1 MGERDVHASGGG
13 TTSEGD
19 DDSTPQEETV
29 EDRSEAEPGPRLL
42 PPRAFDP
49 TAPYNMED
57 AGASGIGAYIG
68 RYKVVRIVGTGG
80 MGVVVAARDPELG
93 RMVAI
98 KLVAG
103 HHSKAHTRL
112 VREARA
118 MARVSHP
125 NVVTVH
131 EVLRL
136 HDRAAIVMELVSGD
150 DLSTWR
156 DARPRTWR
164 EIVAAYVQAS
174 RGLAA
179 AHRAGLVH
187 RDFKPS
193 NALIDG
199 DGVVRV
205 TDFGLVRATS
215 PATPPVAATPGTRA
229 VSATPA
235 TPGMAET
242 SAMTALAMT
251 ATPTAPAAAASAT
264 PALPGMPAMPA
275 VPATPFD
282 ADPGFPMEM
291 TLTRTGSMIG
301 TPAYMAPEQHA
312 GEPTDARTDQWAL
325 ACSLYTALYLQ
336 RPFAGE
342 SYSDLSSAVLAGVIR
357 PEPSDTRVPRS
368 IRAAIRRALSLRPAD
383 RFPSMDALI
392 AALSPR
398 RRAWQIAAALAAVAV
413 AGGVA
418 AAVLAGGPSGPTCAD
433 LDAPLAAVWNPAR
446 SGELRGRLAGVGGS
460 PQPVADRALAA
471 LDRYGAGWTAA
482 RTRACTEARQGVGS
496 AELLDRRMRC
506 LDQRLVEMSAVI
518 DGLAQADAAVLR
530 GAAAAIDGLH
540 AVADCDDP
548 RDSVPRPADPRARA
562 RIAATEDA
570 LARGWALQ
578 ALGYFERALP
588 IARAAADAA
597 QQVGWSPLEARALI
611 LRGECEDR
619 QRLYP
624 AALATYDRAATVAAR
639 SQDDASIVEALARRF
654 LVIGDHLG
662 RPVEAIE
669 GRRFIEVALERAGSP
684 PRLRALWLH
693 YLAIVLHAR
702 AEEDAA
708 LAAENESVATWRQL
722 VPPGDVHLV
731 DSLETL
737 GNIEISRRQF
747 DHADALLREVL
758 AAKIAARGSESL
770 AVSDTYTNLGV
781 LEASRGRLAPAIEHW
796 EHAVTISRAVGA
808 VDCTSLMDI
817 GMARYELGQWGAA
830 AQAQSEALAC
840 MERERP
846 GESFWIGFSAAQLG
860 DDLMALGELDRA
872 GALID
877 RSVSILRSGG
887 SPELAGELGAA
898 ARLALVRGDRAAARA
913 RIDEA
918 VKAGGESRPQVLL
931 ARAELVRAE
940 SGCRQARQP
949 FAAALASAPPD
960 SPSFRAAARTGLAEC
975 LIDLGRPA
983 DALAALEPEL
993 AALDQADAEPAARA
1007 RPRFAIAR
1015 ALVASGGDR
1024 ARARSLAEA
1033 AQGGFAGL
1041 GAGGEARAAAVA
1053 RWLAQRGW

>member
-1 MGERDVHASGGG
+1 M
-13 TTSEGD
+13 
-19 DDSTPQEETV
+19 
-29 EDRSEAEPGPRLL
+29 
-42 PPRAFDP
+42 
-49 TAPYNMED
+49 
-57 AGASGIGAYIG
+57 
-68 RYKVVRIVGTGG
+68 
-80 MGVVVAARDPELG
+80 
-93 RMVAI
+93 
-98 KLVAG
+98 
-103 HHSKAHTRL
+103 
-112 VREARA
+112 
-118 MARVSHP
+118 
-125 NVVTVH
+125 
-131 EVLRL
+131 
-136 HDRAAIVMELVSGD
+136 
-150 DLSTWR
+150 
-156 DARPRTWR
+156 
-164 EIVAAYVQAS
+164 
-174 RGLAA
+174 
-179 AHRAGLVH
+179 
-187 RDFKPS
+187 
-193 NALIDG
+193 
-199 DGVVRV
+199 
-205 TDFGLVRATS
+205 
-215 PATPPVAATPGTRA
+215 
-229 VSATPA
+229 
-235 TPGMAET
+235 
-242 SAMTALAMT
+242 
-251 ATPTAPAAAASAT
+251 
-264 PALPGMPAMPA
+264 
-275 VPATPFD
+275 PATPFD
-282 ADPGFPMEM
+282 VDPAFPMEM

-325 ACSLYTALYLQ
+325 ACSLYTALYRQ

-383 RFPSMDALI
+383 RFPSMDALV

-398 RRAWQIAAALAAVAV
+398 RRAWQIAAALVAVAV

-418 AAVLAGGPSGPTCAD
+418 AAVLAGGASGPTCAD
-433 LDAPLAAVWNPAR
+433 LDAPLAAVWNPSR
-446 SGELRGRLAGVGGS
+446 SGELRGRLAAVGGS
-460 PQPVADRALAA
+460 PKPVADRALSA

-624 AALATYDRAATVAAR
+624 AARATYDRAATVAAR
-639 SQDDASIVEALARRF
+639 SKDDASIVEALARRF
-654 LVIGDHLG
+654 LVVGDHLG
-662 RPVEAIE
+662 RPGEAIE

-693 YLAIVLHAR
+693 YLAIILHAR

-722 VPPGDVHLV
+722 VPPGEVHLV

-758 AAKIAARGSESL
+758 AAKIAARGSENL

-796 EHAVTISRAVGA
+796 EHAVATSRAVGA
-808 VDCTSLMDI
+808 VACTSLMDI
-817 GMARYELGQWGAA
+817 GMARYELGHWRAA

-840 MERERP
+840 M
-846 GESFWIGFSAAQLG
+846 
-860 DDLMALGELDRA
+860 DRA
-872 GALID
+872 GTLID
-877 RSVSILRSGG
+877 RSVSILRSAG
-887 SPELAGELGAA
+887 SPELAGQLADA
-898 ARLALVRGDRAAARA
+898 ARLAVVRGDRAAARA
-913 RIDEA
+913 SIDEA
-918 VKAGGESRPQVLL
+918 VKAGGERRPDVLL

-940 SGCRQARQP
+940 SGCRQAREP
-949 FAAALASAPPD
+949 YANALASAPPD

-993 AALDQADAEPAARA
+993 AALDQAGAEPAARA

-1033 AQGGFAGL
+1033 ARYGFASL
-1041 GAGGEARAAAVA
+1041 GAGGEARAAAVT